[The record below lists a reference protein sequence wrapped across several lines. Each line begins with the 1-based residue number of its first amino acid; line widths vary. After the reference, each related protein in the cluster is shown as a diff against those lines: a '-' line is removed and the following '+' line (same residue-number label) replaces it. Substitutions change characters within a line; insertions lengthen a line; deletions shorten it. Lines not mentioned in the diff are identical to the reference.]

1 MFSYQ
6 KSFVNPTLPVDEAQ
20 FFALVR
26 ATKWAENIDKF
37 RQTGDQSLKRKL
49 PAFIFQA
56 TFDETTSKS
65 GKVGTWR
72 KQAATRLTGLVVMD
86 VDHVDAHP
94 LPLPRSTMGRLLPE
108 GRKKGGV
115 IEKPTPQ
122 DYYNVWRETHPELF
136 GNQTPLPS
144 EGVGGRLLLIYVTP
158 SGKGLK
164 IVFKADVAKGN
175 LIDNQHQMAKLLG
188 VEVDESCKD
197 ASRMSFICKESDIL
211 YLDKELFT
219 YENKEFG
226 ERYDKEYRE
235 GHSRGKAHPSPFPSV
250 ARPLDLGRLPQQE
263 PVAFPEGRDVDVL
276 KGDSSGKCTVGS
288 VPLCTSGNQ
297 TPPPLEGLG
306 EACCSEGLLLRYH
319 GVSYADI
326 IREWLGGSVPQ
337 PGDRHVTLLRL
348 AKDLRY
354 ICDRNAEVVRRVL
367 LEEPWVKDLVNEGR
381 EAEIGQTIKDA
392 MDYKFYAT
400 MPKKLQ
406 EVLQKLG
413 AVESETEAQG
423 LAQDE
428 AQKQVVNDFLP
439 LDEWGQQI
447 KELAAD
453 FPCVKEALG
462 GLPLGGY
469 AAGLFVSAAFLGTL
483 MTRTWYYF
491 YHRPEEM
498 RRLNYCV
505 MVIGDPASGK
515 SFATRLYKLLAAPIK
530 TADKVGYEA
539 VNRYKEDTRSKGA
552 NKEKPKKPQV
562 VIRDHPARTS
572 NATFIQDMNN
582 AVETVDGQP
591 MHLHLLTFDSELDNA
606 TLTQR
611 GGSWI
616 DKSSLELK
624 AFHNEEDGQAYSNLD
639 SISGTFNVYWNYV
652 YTGTP
657 LSLQR
662 KVTERNFGSG
672 LATRLAVI
680 PLPPSGFQ
688 MMGLQRRQAIDHQAD
703 ETLKT
708 WAFRLDGVKG
718 ELPLWPL
725 VEECWHWTDER
736 MFAASLEKDKADEL
750 LLKRVA
756 YYGICISAPFIL
768 MRHWDEWKK
777 NQSFE
782 IDETDRRL
790 CRLVLNIQYRCQHYF
805 FESYARTYF
814 ENMERDQSANRL
826 RPSKYDEC
834 YKKLPQEFSIKDVE
848 VTYGILANAAR
859 ATAKRLC
866 DDHVIMRV
874 KNGFFRKLKQT
885 LI

>member
-1 MFSYQ
+1 MFCYQ
-6 KSFVNPTLPVDEAQ
+6 QSFFNPTRVVGCEQ
-20 FFALVR
+20 FWALVGAPR
-26 ATKWAENIDKF
+26 TRELIDGIRQEKAEAARLLQAGDKEGAKEHEQEAA
-37 RQTGDQSLKRKL
+37 RLKKKL

-56 TFDETTSKS
+56 TFDVTKSKK
-65 GKVGTWR
+65 GFEGAWR
-72 KQAATRLTGLVVMD
+72 KQAATRLNGLVVID
-86 VDHVDAHP
+86 IDHVDAHP
-94 LPLPRSTMGRLLPE
+94 LLLP
-108 GRKKGGV
+108 KGGV

-136 GNQTPLPS
+136 ANQTPLLS
-144 EGVGGRLLLIYVTP
+144 GGTGGGPILLVYVTP
-158 SGKGLK
+158 SGFGLK
-164 IVFKADVAKGN
+164 VVSKADPQKGN
-175 LIDNQHQMAKLLG
+175 LIDNQLAMARELG
-188 VEVDESCKD
+188 MKVDESCKD
-197 ASRMSFICKESDIL
+197 ASRMSFICKKEDIL
-211 YLDKELFT
+211 FINEQELFT

-226 ERYDKEYRE
+226 EKYNEQYRRGNSQPTLPFADDDE
-235 GHSRGKAHPSPFPSV
+235 PRGDHANGDNGKVDGGETAAQADENHQQGSRTAE
-250 ARPLDLGRLPQQE
+250 DLM
-263 PVAFPEGRDVDVL
+263 
-276 KGDSSGKCTVGS
+276 
-288 VPLCTSGNQ
+288 
-297 TPPPLEGLG
+297 
-306 EACCSEGLLLRYH
+306 YH

-413 AVESETEAQG
+413 AVESETMAGGEEKEASG
-423 LAQDE
+423 HSTVADG
-428 AQKQVVNDFLP
+428 LP
-439 LDEWGQQI
+439 LDDWGQQI

-688 MMGLQRRQAIDHQAD
+688 MMGLQRRQTIDHQAD

-777 NQSFE
+777 NQTFE
-782 IDETDRRL
+782 IDDTDRRL

-805 FESYARTYF
+805 FEGYARAYF
-814 ENMERDQSANRL
+814 ENMERDQSANRQ

-834 YKKLPQEFSIKDVE
+834 YKKLPQEFSIKDVME
-848 VTYGILANAAR
+848 TYEISSDNAKM
-859 ATAKRLC
+859 TAKRLF
-866 DDHVIMRV
+866 D
-874 KNGFFRKLKQT
+874 NGFVERLKRGNYRKLKQT